1 MPEKAIELFEKI
13 SIKVD
18 EVIIIILFNAC
29 AKLSNDHA
37 IKVGKDV
44 LNRLPNSFL
53 HHQNL
58 INSAIDMLMKFGHV
72 KDAERMFE
80 QMKKKSIVTYG
91 AMMQGNSHGINL

>member
-1 MPEKAIELFEKI
+1 MPEKAIEIFEKI
-13 SIKVD
+13 SIEVD
-18 EVIIIILFNAC
+18 EVIITILFNAC
-29 AKLSNDHA
+29 GKLSNDHA

-44 LNRLPNSFL
+44 LSRLPISFL
-53 HHQNL
+53 HDQKL
-58 INSAIDMLMKFGHV
+58 TNSAIDMLMKFGHV